1 MNPVYIYLLYC
12 IHNINKWLY
21 NVSTHCNIHIVY
33 MNTICCVLC
42 VLSSFRVNVH
52 AVERM
57 LYTWYIHGVIVHC
70 IHTKKPR
77 HKTHYMSMNTI
88 IQINSYFDILIYT
101 QRSLYVKR
109 YSNVYITFHRHKIS
123 LFRHLST
130 RRLFDIFLQYTTP
143 FVSTRFWLIST
154 LCLYL
159 SNMFNVEHEVQTY
172 MYRHY
177 LTLFDI
183 IWHNLISFFVYF
195 YQCLSNVF
203 DTARGTVGCRIP

>member
-12 IHNINKWLY
+12 IHNINQWLY

-70 IHTKKPR
+70 IHTKKAR

-88 IQINSYFDILIYT
+88 IQINSYFDILIYA
-101 QRSLYVKR
+101 QRSLYVKHYWPCIHNFR
-109 YSNVYITFHRHKIS
+109 TTYYYII
-123 LFRHLST
+123 RHLST
-130 RRLFDIFLQYTTP
+130 RRYIYFIHHIYTAFDID
-143 FVSTRFWLIST
+143 
-154 LCLYL
+154 
-159 SNMFNVEHEVQTY
+159 
-172 MYRHY
+172 
-177 LTLFDI
+177 TLFTSFDI
-183 IWHNLISFFVYF
+183 HI
-195 YQCLSNVF
+195 
-203 DTARGTVGCRIP
+203 